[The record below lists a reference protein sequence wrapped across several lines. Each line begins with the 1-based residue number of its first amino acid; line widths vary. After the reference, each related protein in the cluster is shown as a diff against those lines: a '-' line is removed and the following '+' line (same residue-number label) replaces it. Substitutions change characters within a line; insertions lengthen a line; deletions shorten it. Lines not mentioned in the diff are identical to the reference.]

1 MKQEGKSF
9 GENGR
14 THMREG
20 EKEGRKEGRGGK
32 KKKKNIGHQLKGRD
46 HNMENTTVICDV
58 KFSGLTEKTA
68 TFKTKQ
74 STKRPRHYV
83 PENHNLHIH
92 CYLNL
97 KSQNTAVTGTH
108 SNDQQLWSKNAG
120 NWQKWEEEE
129 KNRESRKIEEIIK
142 VL

>member
-1 MKQEGKSF
+1 M
-9 GENGR
+9 
-14 THMREG
+14 
-20 EKEGRKEGRGGK
+20 
-32 KKKKNIGHQLKGRD
+32 
-46 HNMENTTVICDV
+46 
-58 KFSGLTEKTA
+58 TEKTA
-68 TFKTKQ
+68 TFEMKQ
-74 STKRPRHYV
+74 STQLPRHHV

-97 KSQNTAVTGTH
+97 KPQNTAATGIH

-129 KNRESRKIEEIIK
+129 KIRGSRKIKEIIK